1 MNRGYAIHREENK
14 VHAFMGFSFQRKVE
28 SGKLLRQFVIDKYW
42 FLIPSP
48 KSMTKKE
55 DRVNKEEK

>member
-1 MNRGYAIHREENK
+1 
-14 VHAFMGFSFQRKVE
+14 MGFSFQRKVE